1 MSQMTIQGPTQDL
14 SLPQSGLAGPGSA
27 LAGPGTAPGG
37 PTTAPV
43 DANQVANQQQLDA
56 ITAAQMQSDQQ
67 KEKQKDTSKGWTN
80 PFGGLL
86 NPFQDIGQIWHDVES
101 HTVAPAFHLA
111 AWATTNLVK
120 RPITTAMLVA
130 GHREYAAS
138 HHENDSWFQSSVWG
152 QAWDQS
158 AHISPGRATILAAN
172 DASIP
177 GVSENTTWGDTTGH
191 RYVDP
196 MDIQAREAYMN
207 DKNNPLHPGMNLA
220 SGGMD
225 AGVDWY
231 GDPVNHLTKLSDAI
245 KVAKAGP
252 ILRTDTSAERIAKL
266 NNPSSLQFSQDVAAG
281 KIPFNE
287 LAEHPLV
294 RGTREAPNP
303 LPNQAAALMAGM
315 KTPEQVQLVRQVL
328 AGVPEAGAYV
338 AGVASQNAEGAAAA
352 MDKLSGINLDAVY
365 QAANMVT
372 PIEQGMQYALTAG
385 SDAEREDFLQKVSQL
400 KAKAAQAQLD
410 LDPETAYRIA
420 QLFDLQRNVTK
431 TNAITDKL
439 AQLRGGFK
447 YANTRD
453 APIVHVVH
461 NALYNY
467 PIRVYQSLTDRVPGL
482 INHGADNAVEY
493 VRTWLNKSSTLTPEQ
508 KIEYTQ
514 KYAGAT
520 QADRQR
526 TWNDIENSVYKNV
539 GDSFGLTPD
548 TMSKI
553 LTTTRKKNQSIYQAI
568 RSRAYGDVKLPDG
581 TSTTVFPSD
590 DESIILHPQF
600 ITQIEQGAM
609 PLANL
614 KQLETAL
621 TRMQDTGVL
630 APLRSSYQNGKDAL
644 ASILDQVYGIWKPAA
659 LITGH
664 RAYNHI
670 GDDFL
675 RGVAKIG
682 GLASINNLAEGTANF
697 LHNTYARLSKNMIAG
712 NMMGQHEQA
721 VGIAKATY
729 EGLLNQHLTQK
740 KMGLSNFAPADRVTR
755 QMVND
760 KKAVYQALR
769 DMKFDFIPK
778 IHRLGEGTFT
788 IPGAGTWDEAMG
800 GPNGDHVRYMTSSH
814 PTSMALLDGTS
825 TMLHS
830 TQVRMR
836 GSNFATLKYT
846 DNPERHTAAY
856 VHVVRNQALPDP
868 VVKQLLQGRSM
879 DDVSSW
885 ITNTPQGRN
894 YAKAL
899 HVGDPDHK
907 VNDIAS
913 WINKYLPEQG
923 MRDDALAGKFSA
935 KTLDRYMPDGGARP
949 EINAN
954 VNALVLGGDGPTNFL
969 RKASDGIMNLTG
981 TMPDDILVRHPL
993 YNSLYKARLTDHVQ
1007 SWMGATGE
1015 KITNQGIRDLMV
1027 QQAHLGAR
1035 KDLQNL
1041 VYDVS
1046 RFNDAGHTLRFI
1058 SPFFNA
1064 WFNALQSWSS
1074 LLIQNPSLLARG
1086 YQAKELLWNS
1096 PFTVDNRTG
1105 QKATPDTPW
1114 DQTSFVFHMPKG
1126 LANSLIGPAGLTDVP
1141 IDAKTLISPTYL
1153 DSIGNPGFGPLA
1165 AIPANEIVKAD
1176 PNMMNNPIMRSMLN
1190 NMVDKN
1196 SLQQIMPTGLT
1207 DMSSL
1212 ADLLVGRPED
1222 AKNFANTAWSIY
1234 QEQQWDYAN
1243 GQRQQPPQWDDVKS
1257 LAWYVTAID
1266 MFANRLSPLG
1276 FKPSPTHQPVHDEY
1290 QRMLNN
1296 GESVQQAQHD
1306 IYTKYGKAGMAF
1318 TQSLA
1323 TNPSG
1328 IPATV
1333 GASGLAKKYSAI
1345 LQQYPELG
1353 AVIVGPNGNG
1363 NFDQMAYDWQV
1374 AEGIRQKLTPEQAA
1388 QQAQIN
1394 TGWAQYGNV
1403 LAAAQAKL
1411 QARGLTSLNSPAAR
1425 DIKASITNFVSSTGD
1440 PNNHEFFNQAFYDD
1454 YNGYNPA
1461 HYESRM
1467 QNLLKIANEPALLG
1481 NATRS
1486 DIRGLQAYS
1495 QLRDLTYAALQSR
1508 HNKTLGAAGN
1518 GDIAMGY
1525 DRQVAELMQKYTGF
1539 AQLYDRYLRKDDWK
1553 EPMG

>member
-1 MSQMTIQGPTQDL
+1 L
-14 SLPQSGLAGPGSA
+14 
-27 LAGPGTAPGG
+27 
-37 PTTAPV
+37 
-43 DANQVANQQQLDA
+43 
-56 ITAAQMQSDQQ
+56 
-67 KEKQKDTSKGWTN
+67 
-80 PFGGLL
+80 
-86 NPFQDIGQIWHDVES
+86 
-101 HTVAPAFHLA
+101 
-111 AWATTNLVK
+111 
-120 RPITTAMLVA
+120 
-130 GHREYAAS
+130 
-138 HHENDSWFQSSVWG
+138 
-152 QAWDQS
+152 
-158 AHISPGRATILAAN
+158 
-172 DASIP
+172 
-177 GVSENTTWGDTTGH
+177 
-191 RYVDP
+191 
-196 MDIQAREAYMN
+196 DIQAREAYMT

-231 GDPVNHLTKLSDAI
+231 GDPLNHLTKLSDVI

-252 ILRTDTSAERIAKL
+252 IDVTMTGAERVAKL
-266 NNPSSLQFSQDVAAG
+266 NNPSNNQFVQDVAEG
-281 KIPFNE
+281 KIGFE
-287 LAEHPLV
+287 QLAEHPLV

-315 KTPEQVQLVRQVL
+315 KTPEQVRLVQQVL

-338 AGVASQNAEGAAAA
+338 AGVASQNTEGAAAA
-352 MDKLSGINLDAVY
+352 MDKLSEINLDAVY
-365 QAANMVT
+365 QAANMVK
-372 PIEQGMQYALTAG
+372 PIDQGVQYALTAG
-385 SDAEREDFLQKVSQL
+385 SDVERDEFLQKVAQT

-431 TNAITDKL
+431 TSAVTNKL
-439 AQLRGGFK
+439 AEVRGGFK

-453 APIVHVVH
+453 APIIHVVH
-461 NALYNY
+461 NAFYNY
-467 PIRVYQSLTDRVPGL
+467 PIRIYQSLTDRVPGL
-482 INHGADNAVEY
+482 INHGSDNAVEY
-493 VRTWLNKSSTLTPEQ
+493 VRTWLNKSSTLTPDQ
-508 KIEYTQ
+508 KVEYAQ
-514 KYAGAT
+514 KYAGANT
-520 QADRQR
+520 ADRMR

-539 GDSFGLTPD
+539 GDSFGLSSD

-553 LTTTRKKNQSIYQAI
+553 LTTTRKKNQSVYQAI
-568 RSRAYGDVKLPDG
+568 KSRAYGDIKLPDG
-581 TSTTVFPSD
+581 TSTAAFPTD
-590 DESIILHPQF
+590 DESIILYPQF

-630 APLRSSYQNGKDAL
+630 APLKSSYQNGKDAL
-644 ASILDQVYGIWKPAA
+644 ANVLDQVYGIWKPAT

-682 GLASINNLAEGTANF
+682 GMASISNLAEGTANF

-712 NMMGQHEQA
+712 NVMGQHEQA

-740 KMGLSNFAPADRVTR
+740 KMGLSNFAPADVVTR

-769 DMKFDFIPK
+769 DMKFDFIPQ

-788 IPGAGTWDEAMG
+788 IPGAGSWDEGMG

-825 TMLHS
+825 NMLHS
-830 TQVRMR
+830 TQVRIR
-836 GSNFATLKYT
+836 GSNFATLKYG

-856 VHVVRNQALPDP
+856 VHVVRNQAVPDP
-868 VVKQLLQGRSM
+868 VVKQLLRGRSM
-879 DDVSSW
+879 DEVSAW
-885 ITNTPQGRN
+885 MTGTPQGRN
-894 YAKAL
+894 YMKAL
-899 HVGDPDHK
+899 HVGDPDQK

-913 WINKYLPEQG
+913 WINKYLPEQP
-923 MRDDALAGKFSA
+923 MRDEALAGKFSA

-954 VNALVLGGDGPTNFL
+954 VNALVLGGDGPTHFL
-969 RKASDGIMNLTG
+969 RKISDGIMHLTG
-981 TMPDDILVRHPL
+981 TLPDDVLVRHPL
-993 YNSLYKARLTDHVQ
+993 YSSLYKARLTDHVL

-1015 KITNQGIRDLMV
+1015 KITSQGIRDLMV

-1074 LLIQNPSLLARG
+1074 LLIQNPTLLARG
-1086 YQAKELLWNS
+1086 YQAKELLWN
-1096 PFTVDNRTG
+1096 FHMAGNGAIDNRTG
-1105 QKATPDTPW
+1105 QKATAETPW
-1114 DQTSFVFHMPKG
+1114 DQTSFVLHMPKG
-1126 LANSLIGPAGLTDVP
+1126 LANSLIGPSGLTDVP

-1165 AIPANEIVKAD
+1165 TIPANEIVKAH
-1176 PNMMNNPIMRSMLN
+1176 PGMMNNPIMRSMLN
-1190 NMVDKN
+1190 NMVEKN
-1196 SLQQIMPTGLT
+1196 SLKQIMPTGLA

-1296 GESVQQAQHD
+1296 GETPQQAQHD

-1333 GASGLAKKYSAI
+1333 GASGLVKKYSAV

-1388 QQAQIN
+1388 KQTDIN
-1394 TGWAQYGNV
+1394 TGWAQYSRV

-1411 QARGLTSLNSPAAR
+1411 QARGLTSMNSPAAR
-1425 DIKASITNFVSSTGD
+1425 DIKAEITNFVSSTGD
-1440 PNNHEFFNQAFYDD
+1440 PNDHQYFNQAFYDD
-1454 YNGYNPA
+1454 YNGFNA
-1461 HYESRM
+1461 ATYESRM

-1481 NATRS
+1481 NVTRS

-1495 QLRDLTYAALQSR
+1495 QIRDVTYASLQNR
-1508 HNKTLGAAGN
+1508 HNKVLSAAGN

-1525 DRQVAELMQKYTGF
+1525 DRKVAELMQKYTGF

-1553 EPMG
+1553 EPMK

>member
-1 MSQMTIQGPTQDL
+1 MSQATFQGPQPDL
-14 SLPQSGLAGPGSA
+14 SLPQVGLGGPGSTLAGPGSDV
-27 LAGPGTAPGG
+27 AGPTS
-37 PTTAPV
+37 APV

-67 KEKQKDTSKGWTN
+67 KQQKPDTSHGWSLTN
-80 PFGGLL
+80 PL
-86 NPFQDIGQIWHDVES
+86 QDIGQIWHDVET
-101 HTVAPAFHLA
+101 HTIAPAFHLA

-120 RPITTAMLVA
+120 RPYTAIALYSGHNDYMLKNDP
-130 GHREYAAS
+130 S
-138 HHENDSWFQSSVWG
+138 HANSSWFQGSLWQ
-152 QAWDQS
+152 QAWDES
-158 AHISPGRATILAAN
+158 ANISPGRATILAAN
-172 DASIP
+172 DQP
-177 GVSENTTWGDTTGH
+177 VDWSEGH
-191 RYVDP
+191 QFVDP
-196 MDIQAREAYMN
+196 MDPVKREAYLS
-207 DKNNPLHPGMNLA
+207 DKNNPLHPGMGLA
-220 SGGMD
+220 SGSID
-225 AGVDWY
+225 AAIDWY
-231 GDPVNHLTKLSDAI
+231 GDPVNHLTKLSDALKI
-245 KVAKAGP
+245 AKNGP
-252 ILRTDTSAERIAKL
+252 IKFTDTSAERIAKL
-266 NNPSSLQFSQDVAAG
+266 NNPSSAQFDQDVAEG
-281 KIPFNE
+281 KLGFNE

-303 LPNQAAALMAGM
+303 LPNQTAALLAGM
-315 KTPEQVQLVRQVL
+315 KTPEQVRLVRQVL
-328 AGVPEAGAYV
+328 AGVPEAGEYV

-372 PIEQGMQYALTAG
+372 PIEQGLQYALTAG
-385 SDAEREDFLQKVSQL
+385 SDAEREAFLQKTSQL

-410 LDPETAYRIA
+410 LDPDTAHRIA
-420 QLFDLQRNVTK
+420 ELFDLQRNITK
-431 TNAITDKL
+431 TNMVTDKL
-439 AQLRGGFK
+439 ASLRGGFK

-453 APIVHVVH
+453 ASIVHVVH
-461 NALYNY
+461 NAMFNY

-514 KYAGAT
+514 KYASANM
-520 QADRQR
+520 AERQR
-526 TWNDIENSVYKNV
+526 TWNDIENSVYRNV
-539 GDSFGLTPD
+539 GDSFGLSAD
-548 TMSKI
+548 TMQKI
-553 LTTTRKKNQSIYQAI
+553 LTTTRKKNQSIYQAVK
-568 RSRAYGDVKLPDG
+568 SRAYGDVKLPDG

-600 ITQIEQGAM
+600 VTQIEQGAM

-630 APLRSSYQNGKDAL
+630 APLRSSYQAGKDTL
-644 ASILDQVYGIWKPAA
+644 AAILDQVYGIWKPAT

-682 GLASINNLAEGTANF
+682 GMASINNLAEGTANF
-697 LHNTYARLSKNMIAG
+697 LRNSYSRLTNNMVVG
-712 NMMGQHEQA
+712 NVMAQHEQA
-721 VGIAKATY
+721 INIAKAEW
-729 EGLLNQHLTQK
+729 EGLANQLRTQK
-740 KMGLSNFAPADRVTR
+740 AWKTTTFVGDTKEVWPATSDRITPD
-755 QMVND
+755 MVKA
-760 KKAVYQALR
+760 KKDVYDALR
-769 DMKFDFIPK
+769 KMKLDFVPQT
-778 IHRLGEGTFT
+778 HRLGERRFR
-788 IPGAGTWDEAMG
+788 IPGAGYWDEAMG
-800 GPNGDHVRYMTSSH
+800 GPNGDYIRYVTGSH

-836 GSNFATLKYT
+836 GSNFATLKYA

-856 VHVVRNQALPDP
+856 VHVVRNQAVPDP
-868 VVKQLLQGRSM
+868 VVKQLLQGHSM

-885 ITNTPQGRN
+885 MTNTPQGRN
-894 YAKAL
+894 YMKAL
-899 HVGDPDHK
+899 HVGDPDQK

-935 KTLDRYMPDGGARP
+935 KTLDNYMPDGGTRP

-954 VNALVLGGDGPTNFL
+954 VNALVLGGDGPTHFL
-969 RKASDGIMNLTG
+969 RKASDAIMNLTG

-1027 QQAHLGAR
+1027 RQAHLGAR

-1064 WFNALQSWSS
+1064 WFNALQSWSN

-1096 PFTVDNRTG
+1096 PFTVDNTTG

-1114 DQTSFVFHMPKG
+1114 DHTSFVFHMPKG
-1126 LANSLIGPAGLTDVP
+1126 LAESLTGSSGLTDVP

-1153 DSIGNPGFGPLA
+1153 DAIGNPGFGPLA
-1165 AIPANEIVKAD
+1165 SIPANEIVKAD

-1190 NMVDKN
+1190 NMVEKN
-1196 SLQQIMPTGLT
+1196 SVQQIMPTGLT

-1222 AKNFANTAWSIY
+1222 AKNFANLTWSIY

-1243 GQRQQPPQWDDVKS
+1243 GKRQQPPQWDDVKS

-1306 IYTKYGKAGMAF
+1306 IYTKYGAAGMAF

-1333 GASGLAKKYSAI
+1333 GASGLAKKYSAV

-1353 AVIVGPNGNG
+1353 SVIVGPNGSG

-1374 AEGIRQKLTPEQAA
+1374 AEGIRQKLTPEEAA
-1388 QQAQIN
+1388 KQAQIN
-1394 TGWAQYGNV
+1394 TGWAQYSRV

-1411 QARGLTSLNSPAAR
+1411 QARGLTSMNSPAAR
-1425 DIKASITNFVSSTGD
+1425 DIKAEITNFVNSTGD
-1440 PNNHEFFNQAFYDD
+1440 PSDHQYYNQDFYDD

-1461 HYESRM
+1461 HYETRM
-1467 QNLLKIANEPALLG
+1467 QNLLKIANDPALLG
-1481 NATRS
+1481 NTARS

-1495 QLRDLTYAALQSR
+1495 QLRDLTYAALQGR
-1508 HNKTLGAAGN
+1508 HSKTLGAAGN
-1518 GDIAMGY
+1518 ADIAMGY
-1525 DRQVAELMQKYTGF
+1525 DQQVADLMQRYTGF

-1553 EPMG
+1553 EPMD

>member
-14 SLPQSGLAGPGSA
+14 SLPQAGLAGPGSA
-27 LAGPGTAPGG
+27 LGGPGSAPGG
-37 PTTAPV
+37 PTSAPV
-43 DANQVANQQQLDA
+43 DASQVANQQSLDA
-56 ITAAQMQSDQQ
+56 IAAAQMQSDQQ
-67 KEKQKDTSKGWTN
+67 KNQKPDTSHGWSLTN
-80 PFGGLL
+80 PL
-86 NPFQDIGQIWHDVES
+86 QDIGQVWHDVET
-101 HTVAPAFHLA
+101 HTLAPALHLA
-111 AWATTNLVK
+111 SWVTTNLVK
-120 RPITTAMLVA
+120 RPYTAIALYSGHNDYMLKNDP
-130 GHREYAAS
+130 S
-138 HHENDSWFQSSVWG
+138 HANSSWFQGSLWQ

-158 AHISPGRATILAAN
+158 ANISPGHATILAAN
-172 DASIP
+172 DQPVDWSQ
-177 GVSENTTWGDTTGH
+177 GH
-191 RYVDP
+191 QFVDP
-196 MDIQAREAYMN
+196 MDAAKREAYLN
-207 DKNNPLHPGMNLA
+207 DKSNPLHPGMNIA
-220 SGGMD
+220 SGGTD
-225 AGVDWY
+225 AAIDWY
-231 GDPVNHLTKLSDAI
+231 GDPVNHLTKVSDML
-245 KVAKAGP
+245 KVAKNGP
-252 ILRTDTSAERIAKL
+252 ILVGAGHVDTSAERIAKL

-338 AGVASQNAEGAAAA
+338 AGVASGNAEGAAAA

-372 PIEQGMQYALTAG
+372 PIEQGMQYALTAAG
-385 SDAEREDFLQKVSQL
+385 DDEREAFLQKVSQL

-431 TNAITDKL
+431 TNAITNKL
-439 AQLRGGFK
+439 AEVRGSLK

-453 APIVHVVH
+453 VPLVHVIH
-461 NALYNY
+461 NAPFNY

-493 VRTWLNKSSTLTPEQ
+493 VRTWLNKSKSLTPEQ

-568 RSRAYGDVKLPDG
+568 KSRAYGDVKLPDG

-590 DESIILHPQF
+590 DESIILYPQF
-600 ITQIEQGAM
+600 VTQIEQGAM

-621 TRMQDTGVL
+621 TRMQNTGML
-630 APLRSSYQNGKDAL
+630 APLKSSYQNGKDAL
-644 ASILDQVYGIWKPAA
+644 ASVLDQVYGIWKPAT

-675 RGVAKIG
+675 RGVARIG
-682 GLASINNLAEGTANF
+682 GMASIDNLAQGTANF

-712 NMMGQHEQA
+712 NIMGNHEQA
-721 VGIAKATY
+721 LGIAKSTY
-729 EGLLNQHLTQK
+729 EGLLQQYNTQK
-740 KMGLSNFAPADRVTR
+740 KLGLSNFAPADQVTR
-755 QMVND
+755 QMVKD
-760 KKAVYQALR
+760 KKDVYDALR
-769 DMKFDFIPK
+769 GMKFDFIPK
-778 IHRLGEGTFT
+778 VHRLGEGTFT
-788 IPGAGTWDEAMG
+788 IPGAGTWDEGMG

-836 GSNFATLKYT
+836 GSNFATLKYA

-856 VHVVRNQALPDP
+856 VHVVRNQAVPDP

-885 ITNTPQGRN
+885 MTNTPQGRN
-894 YAKAL
+894 YMKAL

-935 KTLDRYMPDGGARP
+935 KTLDRYIPDGGARP

-969 RKASDGIMNLTG
+969 RKFSDAAMHLTG

-993 YNSLYKARLTDHVQ
+993 YNSLYKARLTNHVQ
-1007 SWMGATGE
+1007 SWMGATGQ

-1096 PFTVDNRTG
+1096 PFTVDNTTG

-1126 LANSLIGPAGLTDVP
+1126 LAESLIGPSGLTDVP

-1153 DSIGNPGFGPLA
+1153 DAIGNPGFGPLA
-1165 AIPANEIVKAD
+1165 AIPANEIVKAY

-1196 SLQQIMPTGLT
+1196 SIQQIMPTGFT

-1212 ADLLVGRPED
+1212 ADLLVGHPQD

-1243 GQRQQPPQWDDVKS
+1243 GQRQQPPQWDDVNS

-1296 GESVQQAQHD
+1296 GETPQQAQHD

-1353 AVIVGPNGNG
+1353 AVIVGPNGSG

-1374 AEGIRQKLTPEQAA
+1374 AEGIRTKLTPQDAAKQAD
-1388 QQAQIN
+1388 IN
-1394 TGWAQYGNV
+1394 TGWAQYARV

-1411 QARGLTSLNSPAAR
+1411 QARGLTSMNSPAAK
-1425 DIKASITNFVSSTGD
+1425 DIKAEITNFVNSTGD
-1440 PNNHEFFNQAFYDD
+1440 PNDHQYFNQNFYDD
-1454 YNGYNPA
+1454 YNGFNPA
-1461 HYESRM
+1461 TYESRM
-1467 QNLLKIANEPALLG
+1467 QNLLKIANDPALLG
-1481 NATRS
+1481 NTTRS

-1495 QLRDLTYAALQSR
+1495 QLRDTTYASLQGRRS
-1508 HNKTLGAAGN
+1508 KTLGAAGN
-1518 GDIAMGY
+1518 GDIVMGY
-1525 DRQVAELMQKYTGF
+1525 DQKVAELMQKYTGF

>member
-1 MSQMTIQGPTQDL
+1 MSQATFQGPQPDL

-27 LAGPGTAPGG
+27 LGGSGSSVAGPAS
-37 PTTAPV
+37 ASV

-56 ITAAQMQSDQQ
+56 IAAAQQQSDQQ
-67 KEKQKDTSKGWTN
+67 KEQQKDHSHGWSLTN
-80 PFGGLL
+80 PL
-86 NPFQDIGQIWHDVES
+86 QYIGQIWHDVET
-101 HTVAPAFHLA
+101 HTLAPAFHLA
-111 AWATTNLVK
+111 AWATTNLIK
-120 RPITTAMLVA
+120 RPYTAVALYSGHNDYMLKTDPNHA
-130 GHREYAAS
+130 NS
-138 HHENDSWFQSSVWG
+138 SWFQGSLWK
-152 QAWDQS
+152 QAWDES
-158 AHISPGRATILAAN
+158 AHIGPGTATVLAAN
-172 DASIP
+172 DQPVAW
-177 GVSENTTWGDTTGH
+177 SEGH
-191 RYVDP
+191 QFVDP
-196 MDIQAREAYMN
+196 IDAAKREAYLQ
-207 DKNNPLHPGMNLA
+207 DKTNPLHMGMHIA
-220 SGGMD
+220 SGGTD
-225 AGVDWY
+225 AAIDWY
-231 GDPVNHLTKLSDAI
+231 GDPVNHLTKLADVL
-245 KVAKAGP
+245 KVARRGTIAASESG
-252 ILRTDTSAERIAKL
+252 AERLAKL
-266 NNPSSLQFSQDVAAG
+266 NNPGYNQFAEDVASG
-281 KIPFNE
+281 KIGFE
-287 LAEHPLV
+287 QLAEHPLV

-303 LPNQAAALMAGM
+303 LANQAAALMAGM
-315 KTPEQVQLVRQVL
+315 KTPEQVKLVGQVL
-328 AGVPEAGAYV
+328 AGVPAAGAYV
-338 AGVASQNAEGAAAA
+338 AGIATGDAESAAAA

-372 PIEQGMQYALTAG
+372 PIEQGLQYALTAG
-385 SDAEREDFLQKVSQL
+385 SDAERDAFLQKVSQV
-400 KAKAAQAQLD
+400 KTKAAQAQLD

-420 QLFDLQRNVTK
+420 QLWDLQRNVTK
-431 TNAITDKL
+431 TSTVTNKL
-439 AQLRGGFK
+439 AELRGGFK

-453 APIVHVVH
+453 APIIHVVH
-461 NALYNY
+461 NAMYNY
-467 PIRVYQSLTDRVPGL
+467 PIRIYQSLTDRVPGL
-482 INHGADNAVEY
+482 INHGSDNAVEY

-508 KIEYTQ
+508 KIEYAQ
-514 KYAGAT
+514 KYASAN

-539 GDSFGLTPD
+539 GDHFGLSQD
-548 TMSKI
+548 TMGKI

-568 RSRAYGDVKLPDG
+568 KSRAYGDVKLPDG

-590 DESIILHPQF
+590 DESVILHPQF

-621 TRMQDTGVL
+621 KRMQDTGVL
-630 APLRSSYQNGKDAL
+630 APLKSTYQTGKDAL
-644 ASILDQVYGIWKPAA
+644 ASILDQVYGIWKPAT

-682 GLASINNLAEGTANF
+682 AMASIDNLAEGTANF
-697 LHNTYARLSKNMIAG
+697 LHNTYSRLTNNMVVG
-712 NMMGQHEQA
+712 NVMAQHEQA
-721 VGIAKATY
+721 IGIAKAEW
-729 EGLLNQHLTQK
+729 EGLANQLRTQK
-740 KMGLSNFAPADRVTR
+740 AWKTTTFVGDTKEVWPATSDRVTP
-755 QMVND
+755 QMVQD
-760 KKAVYQALR
+760 KKDVYDALR
-769 DMKFDFIPK
+769 KMKLDFIPD
-778 IHRLGEGTFT
+778 IHRLGERKFY
-788 IPGAGTWDEAMG
+788 IPGAGYWDEAMD
-800 GPNGDHVRYMTSSH
+800 GPNGDYIRYVTGSH

-836 GSNFATLKYT
+836 GSNFAKLKYV

-856 VHVVRNQALPDP
+856 VHVVRNQAVPDP

-885 ITNTPQGRN
+885 MTNTPQGRN
-894 YAKAL
+894 YMKAL
-899 HVGDPDHK
+899 HVGDPDQK

-913 WINKYLPEQG
+913 WINKYLPHDG

-935 KTLDRYMPDGGARP
+935 KTLDRYMPDGGSRP

-954 VNALVLGGDGPTNFL
+954 VNALVLGGDGPTHFL
-969 RKASDGIMNLTG
+969 KKASESLMHLTG

-993 YNSLYKARLTDHVQ
+993 YNNLYKARLTDHVL
-1007 SWMGATGE
+1007 SWMGATGQ
-1015 KITNQGIRDLMV
+1015 KITNQGVRDLMV

-1046 RFNDAGHTLRFI
+1046 RFNDAGHTLRFV

-1064 WFNALQSWSS
+1064 WFNAMQSWSS
-1074 LLIQNPSLLARG
+1074 LLIQNPTLLARG

-1096 PFTVDNRTG
+1096 PFTVDNTTG

-1114 DQTSFVFHMPKG
+1114 DHTSFVFHMPKG

-1153 DSIGNPGFGPLA
+1153 DAIGNPGFGPLMS
-1165 AIPANEIVKAD
+1165 IPANEIVKAH
-1176 PNMMNNPIMRSMLN
+1176 PGMMNNPIMRSMLN

-1222 AKNFANTAWSIY
+1222 AKNFANLAWSIY

-1243 GQRQQPPQWDDVKS
+1243 GKRQLPPQWDDVKAT
-1257 LAWYVTAID
+1257 AWYVTAVD
-1266 MFANRLSPLG
+1266 MIANRLSPLG

-1296 GESVQQAQHD
+1296 GESVSQAQHD
-1306 IYTKYGKAGMAF
+1306 IYTKYGAAGMAF
-1318 TQSLA
+1318 TQSLT

-1333 GASGLAKKYSAI
+1333 GASGLVKKYSAV

-1374 AEGIRQKLTPEQAA
+1374 AEGLRQKLTPEDAA
-1388 QQAQIN
+1388 KQAQIN

-1425 DIKASITNFVSSTGD
+1425 DIKAQITNFVSSTGD
-1440 PNNHEFFNQAFYDD
+1440 PNNHEFYNQDFYDN
-1454 YNGYNPA
+1454 YNAYNAA
-1461 HYESRM
+1461 HYETRM

-1481 NATRS
+1481 NTTRS

-1495 QLRDLTYAALQSR
+1495 QLRDNTYAALQSR
-1508 HNKTLGAAGN
+1508 HNKTLTAAGN
-1518 GDIAMGY
+1518 GDIARGY
-1525 DRQVAELMQKYTGF
+1525 DQKVAELMQKYTGF